1 MADDEAKRILQ
12 QAFSFYK
19 VQEILMEREPHDREE
34 AVALAM
40 TTCLLQAFTSELF
53 LKCLIAIEGGAP
65 PRLHDLLD
73 LFNLL
78 STPTRSRLQAMWFD
92 YVQRHPEQTETFKQ
106 VGVTIEPEL
115 TSALAAGRKAFE
127 LIRYWHEDP
136 DEDYVFYLSPLP
148 TMLGRVV
155 FELRPH
161 WANPPWGALSGD
173 IA

>member
-12 QAFSFYK
+12 QAAGFYR
-19 VQEILMEREPHDREE
+19 VEQMLIDREPHDREE

-65 PRLHDLLD
+65 PRSHDLLD

-78 STPTRSRLQAMWFD
+78 STPTRKRLEGMWFD
-92 YVQRHPEQTETFKQ
+92 YVQRHPDQNEAYKQ
-106 VGVTIEPEL
+106 LGVTIEPEL
-115 TSALAAGRKAFE
+115 TSALASGRRAFE

-136 DEDYVFYLSPLP
+136 DEEYVFYLGPLP
-148 TMLGRVV
+148 NMLGRVV
-155 FELRPH
+155 FELRPD
-161 WANPPWGALSGD
+161 WAQPPR
-173 IA
+173 